1 MNQAFSLDAPKS
13 TKASRHW
20 AARLA
25 LGYARQSGR
34 TELTHKLHEG
44 PLRVQRLF
52 YPDPDGKA
60 HTYLLHPPGGV
71 VLGDDLGI
79 DVTVRSGAALLTSPS
94 AGRFYS
100 AGSFA
105 EEQRQQVRL
114 RAEAGLLEWLPQETI
129 LFSGAR
135 ARMVT
140 EIHLKPGAHLAF
152 WEVLVLGRP
161 AAGEAFV
168 DGSCAQDLCI
178 YRDEQLILRER
189 LRLSAG
195 DRLHRSPLGLGGH
208 STVAVAAFTARAS
221 REDRD
226 TWLEQV
232 NGPGRCGPFSITQRG
247 ELLLARYLGDDA
259 FICRRGFSQLWRAI
273 TLRRDGRAPQEPRI
287 WHT

>member
-1 MNQAFSLDAPKS
+1 MNQAFSLDAPES

-20 AARLA
+20 TARLE
-25 LGYARQSGR
+25 LSYAHQSGR
-34 TELTHKLHEG
+34 TELTHKRHEG

-79 DVTVRSGAALLTSPS
+79 DVIVRSGSALLTSPS

-105 EEQRQQVRL
+105 EVQRQHVRL

-129 LFSGAR
+129 LFNGAR
-135 ARMVT
+135 ARMAT
-140 EIHLKPGAHLAF
+140 DIHLASGAHLAF

-161 AAGEAFV
+161 AAAEAFV
-168 DGSCAQDLCI
+168 DGSCGQDLRI
-178 YRDEQLILRER
+178 HRDGRLILSER
-189 LRLSAG
+189 LRLHAG
-195 DRLHRSPLGLGGH
+195 DRLHRSPQGLGGH
-208 STVAVAAFTARAS
+208 STIAVAAFTAQTS
-221 REDRD
+221 REERD
-226 TWLEQV
+226 AWLEQV
-232 NGPGRCGPFSITQRG
+232 NGPGRCGAFSITQRG
-247 ELLLARYLGDDA
+247 ELLLARYLGEDA
-259 FICRRGFSQLWRAI
+259 FICRRGFSMLWREV
-273 TLRRDGRAPQEPRI
+273 TLRRDGRRPEEPRI